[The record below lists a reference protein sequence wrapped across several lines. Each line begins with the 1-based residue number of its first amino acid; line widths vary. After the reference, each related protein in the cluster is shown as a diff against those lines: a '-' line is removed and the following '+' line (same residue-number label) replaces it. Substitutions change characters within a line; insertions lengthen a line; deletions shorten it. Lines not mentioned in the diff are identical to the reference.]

1 MAMTGKR
8 FEIELAMLHCIA
20 AEWSKNN
27 LLPDFMR
34 QAVFGST
41 ILKK

>member
-20 AEWSKNN
+20 AEWSKKK
-27 LLPDFMR
+27 
-34 QAVFGST
+34 ST
-41 ILKK
+41 ARFYEASSFWGHDPY